1 MTLVSIT
8 AKVSITIK
16 VSITAKVSI
25 TIKVSI
31 TAKVVTF
38 EHYRGFYS
46 NNAAE
51 FTLYLGQYWIHSL
64 CIH

>member
-16 VSITAKVSI
+16 GSITV
-25 TIKVSI
+25 
-31 TAKVVTF
+31 KVVTF
-38 EHYRGFYS
+38 EHYRVFYS

-51 FTLYLGQYWIHSL
+51 FTLYLGKY
-64 CIH
+64 